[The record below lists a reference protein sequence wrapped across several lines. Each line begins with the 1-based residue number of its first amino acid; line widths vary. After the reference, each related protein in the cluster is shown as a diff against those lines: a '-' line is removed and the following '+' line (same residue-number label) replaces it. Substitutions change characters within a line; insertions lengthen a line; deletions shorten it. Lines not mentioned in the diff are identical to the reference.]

1 MITPPIWA
9 LTRLAVVAK
18 PSVLTV
24 ALSRTMGHALFDSF
38 QTVAEASLMDLH
50 QGDSAGLS
58 KSLSSLGQGIALAV
72 LIGKLGGVL
81 VHTECLCCRPSRG
94 WLFDFCQPAL
104 CICRICSNGSRGM
117 GCGRDAGEGNAA
129 SRKKKENNR
138 ERK

>member
-1 MITPPIWA
+1 MVTNDTVRTATIMSIIGSIQSILKLVIGPYVGSLSDRIGRRPFLMITPPIWA

-81 VHTECLCCRPSRG
+81 VHTECFCCQVLL
-94 WLFDFCQPAL
+94 WVA
-104 CICRICSNGSRGM
+104 I
-117 GCGRDAGEGNAA
+117 
-129 SRKKKENNR
+129 
-138 ERK
+138 